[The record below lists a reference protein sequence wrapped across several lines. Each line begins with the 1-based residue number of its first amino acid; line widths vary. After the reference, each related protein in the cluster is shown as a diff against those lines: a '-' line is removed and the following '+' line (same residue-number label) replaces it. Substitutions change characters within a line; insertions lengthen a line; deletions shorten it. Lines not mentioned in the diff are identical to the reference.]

1 MTLAKNVCFIHST
14 NIATTGT
21 FILDMMISYLNERNF
36 IDALEFLVINNIGE
50 PLDED
55 KYAKIHK
62 KIVVINYSED
72 ASLFENATM
81 KQVITFSKI
90 HDDYNV
96 LYMHTKGVS
105 YKQDHYFYQGILSW
119 INFMMYCLVD
129 HSDKCVDLLS
139 DYDTIGTNV
148 REHDTNPLHYSGN
161 FWWARTSYLRKLP
174 ITIFKDKYDCEFQI
188 MSKNPRFFNVWT
200 LNQMYQTVY
209 PLSTYESDVISSFV
223 NGLSIQNETRVNFCG
238 IGSFGSGLCNQINS
252 LVAAICKC
260 IAQNKDNTINN
271 LIIVN
276 DFSTDYKSPDRMSSN
291 LIFDIESLNDY
302 LQKYNIYII
311 DKNDIRMNIDSVKY
325 GTEDIFIDLTDVVKD
340 KFYRDNILKIDRNF
354 PINELKGDPV
364 PNVKKTLKIRYSL
377 NNLKFKF
384 TQTFQENEFVYIDYS
399 NVNHK
404 RWVTT
409 NTLFTE
415 LQENRE
421 IVEEILS
428 NIQFHKT
435 YMDISAA
442 FMQSLNIPQDAR
454 INVLHIRNEDDA
466 IEFWGMINRFGDL
479 NNFKDVLE
487 DKYMQMIDKY
497 VDSDSYNIV
506 LSANTNNRIIDHLQS
521 KTNGRCIFTDKTE
534 HKGRE
539 INAMIDMIIA
549 QNCNNIFIGCVNP
562 ETYHGSTYS
571 GMLYS
576 IFKKKQIKN
585 ILIDLDDIH
594 HDERIVSNP

>member
-55 KYAKIHK
+55 KYTKIHK

-90 HDDYNV
+90 HENYNV

-174 ITIFKDKYDCEFQI
+174 ITIFKDKYDCEFQVL
-188 MSKNPRFFNVWT
+188 SKNPRFFNVWT

-209 PLSTYESDVISSFV
+209 PLSSYESDVTSSFA
-223 NGLSIQNETRVNFCG
+223 NGLSIQNETRVIFCG

-252 LVAAICKC
+252 LVAAIYKC
-260 IAQNKDNTINN
+260 IVQNKNNTINN

-276 DFSTDYKSPDRMSSN
+276 DFSPDYKSPDRLSSN

-302 LQKYNIYII
+302 LQQYNICVI
-311 DKNDIRMNIDSVKY
+311 DKNDIHMNIDSVKY

-377 NNLKFKF
+377 NNLKFNF
-384 TQTFQENEFVYIDYS
+384 TQTFQEGEFVYIDYS

-404 RWVTT
+404 RWVAT
-409 NTLFTE
+409 NTIFTE

-421 IVEEILS
+421 IVEEIVS

-435 YMDISAA
+435 YVDYSEG
-442 FMQSLNIPQDAR
+442 FMQSLNIPLDAKV
-454 INVLHIRNEDDA
+454 NVLHVRTEEDA
-466 IEFWGMINRFGDL
+466 VEFWGRINGFDDL
-479 NNFKDVLE
+479 NEFRNVLE
-487 DKYMQMIDKY
+487 DKYIQTIEKYID
-497 VDSDSYNIV
+497 DDSYNIV
-506 LSANTNNRIIDHLQS
+506 LSANTNNRVIDHLQS
-521 KTNGRCIFTDKTE
+521 KTNGRCIFTDKSRYN
-534 HKGRE
+534 GRE
-539 INAMIDMIIA
+539 VNAMIDMIIA
-549 QNCNNIFIGCVNP
+549 QNCNNIFIGGVNP

-594 HDERIVSNP
+594 HDEYVISNP